1 LAVCGLSRIVIAGLK
16 HAFSL
21 EMAMKKILVL
31 ATAAGMTFAYAN
43 VASAATA
50 FCAAPGGGGV
60 AISCGSNA
68 DGSLSASCSCP
79 AGYVL
84 IDTTQ
89 QQPENSS
96 STPAVPSQT

>member
-1 LAVCGLSRIVIAGLK
+1 MR
-16 HAFSL
+16 
-21 EMAMKKILVL
+21 KILVL
-31 ATAAGMTFAYAN
+31 AIAAGLPFAFAN
-43 VASAATA
+43 SALAATA

-60 AISCGSNA
+60 TISCASNA

-89 QQPENSS
+89 QQPENST